1 MFVQDKKGNERQMK
15 SEEVP
20 MTYALARISA
30 NYKSVINILS
40 YFGLSTV
47 VILGTIYIKSLKH
60 RS

>member
-1 MFVQDKKGNERQMK
+1 MK

-47 VILGTIYIKSLKH
+47 IILGTIYIKSLKH